1 MINTLE
7 VKNFKNLLDFKIAD
21 FKRVNLIVGKNNT
34 GKTTLLEAISIAIQ
48 RNMMAVL
55 NDVMNSTRNT
65 RIENGDNIS
74 AEILWEYFGL
84 LYPFK
89 SLEEKFHETEFFS
102 THNQLTNKVSFRPM
116 QSSLGEMSVHIKVN
130 EEEEKSIEL
139 YDLPRAKRLIND
151 QNIKYTC
158 HFVRTKDINNDK
170 NVALWDNITLTLK
183 ESEIIKA
190 LQIIDKNIEAIS
202 FVGSENNSRTAKI
215 RLSTHVKPIPLSS
228 MGDGI
233 NHLLSIILALVNV
246 ENGILL
252 IDEFETGLHY
262 TAQRKLWEIIFTLSQ
277 KLNIQVFATT
287 HSLDTIRTFQQVLNE
302 TNPKEGQLIRLQNK
316 NGEIVHIDF
325 DAEELAIANDND
337 IDVR

>member
-48 RNMMAVL
+48 RNMMAVI